1 MTDTLT
7 VPTPA
12 QLAKECR
19 ELNDL
24 EAVMARSNPVA
35 PPPLEHRFTPGL
47 YSRTIFMPKGLLC
60 TSKIHKTEH
69 QYVVSK
75 GVLEVWSEGKGWEL
89 MRAPFIGITKPGAR
103 RALRILEDT
112 VWTTFHPTTLTDLK
126 EIEAALIEPHE
137 IPCHSSQS
145 E

>member
-1 MTDTLT
+1 MSETLT
-7 VPTPA
+7 VPSPA

-19 ELNDL
+19 ELNEL
-24 EAVMARSNPVA
+24 EQVMARSNPVA
-35 PPPLEHRFTPGL
+35 PPPLEHRFTHDSDGNVNL

-75 GVLEVWSEGKGWEL
+75 GVLKVWSEEMGWEL
-89 MRAPFIGITKPGAR
+89 IRAPFIGITKPGAR
-103 RALRILEDT
+103 RALHIIEDT

-126 EIEAALIEPHE
+126 EIEAALIEPHQ
-137 IPCHSSQS
+137 IPQ
-145 E
+145 